1 MFLGLFLCRDSEG
14 EELQHPSWR
23 SYHCGEGE
31 WGRAAPDGCRV
42 GAWERDVI
50 APASRILMQRVI
62 RVSGGRTGRLLSGI
76 LPRSF
81 AWGETSLSHETH
93 THRIFFHGFCVLLSQ
108 KSKLQTQFQGL
119 ISYLMCL
126 LFLESFFKLTI
137 IKYFLEVCWLHKD
150 IKIIVIYLLNN
161 FVSHFL
167 T

>member
-1 MFLGLFLCRDSEG
+1 MIYLGLFLCRDSEG

-31 WGRAAPDGCRV
+31 WGLAAPDGCCV
-42 GAWERDVI
+42 GAWERNVT
-50 APASRILMQRVI
+50 APTSRVPVRRVI

-126 LFLESFFKLTI
+126 LFWSLKLII
-137 IKYFLEVCWLHKD
+137 IKFFLEVWGLHKH
-150 IKIIVIYLLNN
+150 IKIFVIYLLNN